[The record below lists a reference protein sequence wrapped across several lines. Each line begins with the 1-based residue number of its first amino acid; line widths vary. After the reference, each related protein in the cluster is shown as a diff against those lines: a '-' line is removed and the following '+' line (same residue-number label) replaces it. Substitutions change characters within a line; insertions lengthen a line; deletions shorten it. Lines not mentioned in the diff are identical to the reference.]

1 MDDLH
6 AFADRYLA
14 LWNEP
19 DPAQRRARIAE
30 LFAPGGGQVLAD
42 PPQEVRAVADHHQF
56 PAPTLAVHGHGALDA
71 RVTRA
76 YELFVAPGEYR
87 FAAAAEPTRLLD
99 HVVALPW
106 TMVSTADGSPA
117 VGVNG
122 VNLLHLDEDG
132 RIATDYLFVG
142 R

>member
-6 AFADRYLA
+6 DFADRYLA

-19 DPAQRRARIAE
+19 DPARRRDRIAE
-30 LFAPGGGQVLAD
+30 LWAPGGGQVLAD
-42 PPQEVRAVADHHQF
+42 PPQEVRAVADHHRF
-56 PAPTLAVHGHGALDA
+56 PAPPLAVYGHDALDA

-76 YELFVAPGEYR
+76 YELWVAPGEHR

-99 HVVALPW
+99 HVVGLAW
-106 TMVSTADGSPA
+106 TLVSTADGSPA
-117 VGVNG
+117 GGGVN
-122 VNLLHLDEDG
+122 VLHLDEDG
-132 RIATDYLFVG
+132 RIATDYLFIE